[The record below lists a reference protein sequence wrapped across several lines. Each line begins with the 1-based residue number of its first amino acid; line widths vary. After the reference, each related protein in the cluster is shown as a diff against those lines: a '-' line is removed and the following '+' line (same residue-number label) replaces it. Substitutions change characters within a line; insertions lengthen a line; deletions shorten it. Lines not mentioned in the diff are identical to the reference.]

1 MCEVNEQLQNEVKE
15 RFIKKLNRHNKH
27 FTKRV
32 QEVPSESQGQFTNE
46 YQDIP
51 SESQEHITN
60 EVNEQFAKEY
70 QEHITNESQEASS
83 EYQEQVPSESQEQ
96 FFNSIDQTLS
106 AFNRMKESVDVSM
119 LTEEQRAIYFS
130 FLNLT
135 EYKLPLITGKIVYN
149 KEDYA
154 KYCRLIESEIKSG
167 NIKLTEEPRDIVK
180 RYPFDPLPYKW
191 KIGIIKKLT
200 NTHKTTVRKS
210 WFISRMDNDYIN
222 GILRSCR
229 AIISKGSALAKIQSK
244 FNEIDMNLNDVN
256 TLTKF
261 MKDNNIS
268 FDNLLQILSEHT
280 GKDVP
285 RCNGNDREQ
294 EDKMMEETL
303 DFSLADPVVFE

>member
-1 MCEVNEQLQNEVKE
+1 MCESQEHFAKESQEQFANTVQDVSNELQEQLQNEVNE
-15 RFIKKLNRHNKH
+15 
-27 FTKRV
+27 
-32 QEVPSESQGQFTNE
+32 QFTNE
-46 YQDIP
+46 SQDHLP
-51 SESQEHITN
+51 E
-60 EVNEQFAKEY
+60 K
-70 QEHITNESQEASS
+70 
-83 EYQEQVPSESQEQ
+83 QVR
-96 FFNSIDQTLS
+96 FFISIDQALS
-106 AFNRMKESVDVSM
+106 AFNRMKESVDISM
-119 LTEEQRAIYFS
+119 LSEEQRAIYFS

-154 KYCRLIESEIKSG
+154 KYCKLIESEIKSG
-167 NIKLTEEPRDIVK
+167 NIKLTEEPRDIIK

-268 FDNLLQILSEHT
+268 FDDLLQILSEHT
-280 GKDVP
+280 GKDIP